1 MQRPRYHFHL
11 LLHAGHLIEE
21 KLRLGLKPLGV
32 LPRQARILDA
42 LERMQGASQ
51 IELAREFS
59 LSAASMSTMTS
70 RLVRAGFI
78 AREPDRQ
85 EPRSHRL
92 TLTRRG
98 RDLLEAIHA
107 VWADVDRALDDALGS
122 EDATTLGGLALRL
135 RNALGG
141 RTPGGHHWKARQNAS
156 SPPET

>member
-1 MQRPRYHFHL
+1 MQSPRYQFHF

-21 KLRLGLKPLGV
+21 KLRLDLKPLGV

-70 RLVRAGFI
+70 RLIRAGFI
-78 AREPDRQ
+78 ARGPADGQ
-85 EPRSHRL
+85 EQRSQII
-92 TLTRRG
+92 LTRRG
-98 RDLLEAIHA
+98 SDLLQAIRA
-107 VWADVDRALDDALGS
+107 VWADVDQALDDALGS
-122 EDATTLGGLALRL
+122 EDAATLGALTLRL

-141 RTPGGHHWKARQNAS
+141 RTPGGQRWKARQDTSS
-156 SPPET
+156 SPKT